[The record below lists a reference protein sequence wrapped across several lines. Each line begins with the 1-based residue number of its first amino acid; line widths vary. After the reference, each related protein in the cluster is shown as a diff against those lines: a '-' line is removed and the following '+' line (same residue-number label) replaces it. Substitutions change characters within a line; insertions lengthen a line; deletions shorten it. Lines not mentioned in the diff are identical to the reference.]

1 MHRFLAVLLCAL
13 LCAGCTKAPQS
24 SHSSSQNSSSV
35 TPEPSQEPTPEPSP
49 EPEDNTGDS
58 NDYAVP
64 HDNSSLAAFL
74 ERIDTEVHPGVM
86 GAQIGA
92 ISCAAEM
99 MDWYLEEKP
108 DEDAL
113 RSAVAEHL
121 KNEDN
126 IKAFRMS
133 LEIVSYAAEDI
144 AAGDVTEGQLQD
156 AGYTKPI
163 TWTKE
168 DAQKLFSVLLDAAR
182 E

>member
-1 MHRFLAVLLCAL
+1 MHRFLAVLLCVL

-24 SHSSSQNSSSV
+24 SRSSSQNSSSV
-35 TPEPSQEPTPEPSP
+35 TPEPSQEPV
-49 EPEDNTGDS
+49 PEDNTGDS

-113 RSAVAEHL
+113 RSAVEEHL
-121 KNEDN
+121 KKEDN

-163 TWTKE
+163 SWTKE
-168 DAQKLFSVLLDAAR
+168 DAQKLFSVLLDAVR